1 MKKINTKN
9 ITACAVIAAVYIVL
23 SLAFAPIS
31 FGAVQ
36 FRVSEA
42 LTLLPVFSPYTIIG
56 VTLGC
61 LITNIAG
68 VSLGVTMPPDILFG
82 TFATFTA
89 ACLSYRLRRVCI
101 KGLPV
106 FSALAPVV
114 INAVVIGWEITALFV
129 AGESPV
135 GFWAM
140 AISVGAGEAV
150 ACLGLGLP
158 LVYTL
163 KKTRLDVKLFGED

>member
-68 VSLGVTMPPDILFG
+68 
-82 TFATFTA
+82 
-89 ACLSYRLRRVCI
+89 
-101 KGLPV
+101 
-106 FSALAPVV
+106 
-114 INAVVIGWEITALFV
+114 
-129 AGESPV
+129 
-135 GFWAM
+135 
-140 AISVGAGEAV
+140 
-150 ACLGLGLP
+150 
-158 LVYTL
+158 
-163 KKTRLDVKLFGED
+163 